1 MRILD
6 PKKIEERS
14 FEIIEGLLGNLKLP
28 RDQREVVKRVIH
40 STTDLNYAKELKFH
54 PKAISSGLAAIRRGA
69 DIICDVSMVKA
80 GIKARARCLINEKD
94 VVKDAARLN
103 IARAILAMRR
113 AVRFMD
119 GAIIAIGNAP
129 TALFEVCNMVEEKK
143 AKPALIIGVPVGFVG
158 ALEAKKRLLGIGV
171 PYITNTS
178 TKGGSSV
185 AAAITNALLK
195 LAQKGSLTKG
205 V

>member
-1 MRILD
+1 
-6 PKKIEERS
+6 
-14 FEIIEGLLGNLKLP
+14 
-28 RDQREVVKRVIH
+28 
-40 STTDLNYAKELKFH
+40 
-54 PKAISSGLAAIRRGA
+54 
-69 DIICDVSMVKA
+69 
-80 GIKARARCLINEKD
+80 
-94 VVKDAARLN
+94 
-103 IARAILAMRR
+103 MRR